1 MLFAEINNMWPD
13 EALERATSREN
24 CASFSFQRIHLNKDR
39 EELRVVFLPSEE
51 EAACIFT

>member
-39 EELRVVFLPSEE
+39 EELRVVFLPSKE